1 MSFSH
6 YPVNRSA
13 ALPSEEHLT
22 ADGPE
27 LGKLRR
33 LAARSRRRFVI
44 ANGAVFAL
52 ALLIDC
58 SSDGLPAWQI
68 AGTLTLGMGLGLLQA
83 VLLLVTA
90 WRYDRFSTQRCD
102 TRAKI
107 LRARADTARGQ
118 GGLHA
123 WGRSRPVDP
132 TGWTGTTW

>member
-6 YPVNRSA
+6 YPVNPSVA
-13 ALPSEEHLT
+13 FPSEEHLA

-27 LGKLRR
+27 LGELRR

-44 ANGAVFAL
+44 ANGAVFVL

-58 SSDGLPAWQI
+58 SSDGLPARQI

-90 WRYDRFSTQRCD
+90 WRHDRLSTQRCD
-102 TRAKI
+102 IRAKV
-107 LRARADTARGQ
+107 LRARAEAARGQ
-118 GGLHA
+118 SGLHA
-123 WGRSRPVDP
+123 RGHSRPVDP
-132 TGWTGTTW
+132 TAWTGMTW